1 MHQVSNIHRTG
12 IESFISI
19 NIFISGKAQKYGLH
33 PAGFSFHIWPINGHT
48 LIRALRY
55 GVTADLAISE
65 SFKVDQVFSHAGD
78 SFFDGALTDE
88 WPKRNFLMR

>member
-12 IESFISI
+12 IESLIGI
-19 NIFISGKAQKYGLH
+19 NIFVCGKAQEYGH
-33 PAGFSFHIWPINGHT
+33 RPAAFSIHIWPINRHA

-55 GVTADLAISE
+55 GVTADPAISE

-78 SFFDGALTDE
+78 SFFEGALTDE
-88 WPKRNFLMR
+88 WPKRSFLMR

>member
-1 MHQVSNIHRTG
+1 MDQVSNIHRTG

-19 NIFISGKAQKYGLH
+19 NIFISGKGQKYGLR
-33 PAGFSFHIWPINGHT
+33 PAAFSFHIWPINRHA

-88 WPKRNFLMR
+88 WPKRSFLMR

>member
-1 MHQVSNIHRTG
+1 MDQISNIHRTG

-19 NIFISGKAQKYGLH
+19 NIFISGKAQKYGLR
-33 PAGFSFHIWPINGHT
+33 PAAFSVHIWPINRHA

-88 WPKRNFLMR
+88 WQKRNFLMR